1 LKCKKNILDDLK
13 CKKRRIEL
21 VFLGPKL
28 GYNRAIS
35 LLAQSS
41 LIAKKLQTVSLLAKF
56 WRISSAVTGFHTIF
70 TQNPIFQ
77 IPQLPNQVPESVYG
91 SKEVQYT

>member
-28 GYNRAIS
+28 GYNNYPYF
-35 LLAQSS
+35 
-41 LIAKKLQTVSLLAKF
+41 LQWF
-56 WRISSAVTGFHTIF
+56 IIC
-70 TQNPIFQ
+70 
-77 IPQLPNQVPESVYG
+77 Y
-91 SKEVQYT
+91 